1 MDNTIELED
10 LKNEYNKLPLKE
22 KRRELGKEITETMVV
37 IKKLINDS
45 DFAANLEYD
54 NLDEY
59 SNLYQSTT
67 TEDEYLSGLYEDVLN
82 LKEILA
88 IYLSKFE

>member
-37 IKKLINDS
+37 LKKLINDS

>member
-1 MDNTIELED
+1 MDNLELED
-10 LKNEYNKLPLKE
+10 LKKEYNKLPIKE
-22 KRRELGKEITETMVV
+22 KRQELGKEITETMVV
-37 IKKLINDS
+37 LKKLINDS
-45 DFAANLEYD
+45 DFAANLDYD

-82 LKEILA
+82 LKELLA

>member
-37 IKKLINDS
+37 LKKLINDS
-45 DFAANLEYD
+45 DFAANLDYD

-82 LKEILA
+82 LKELLA

>member
-1 MDNTIELED
+1 MDKLELED
-10 LKNEYNKLPLKE
+10 LKREYNKLPTKE
-22 KRRELGKEITETMVV
+22 KRQELGKEITETMVV
-37 IKKLINDS
+37 LKKLINDS
-45 DFAANLEYD
+45 DFAANLDYD

-67 TEDEYLSGLYEDVLN
+67 TEDEYLRGLYEDVLN
-82 LKEILA
+82 LKELLA

>member
-22 KRRELGKEITETMVV
+22 KRRELGKEITEAMVV
-37 IKKLINDS
+37 LKKLINDS

>member
-10 LKNEYNKLPLKE
+10 LKKEYNKLPLKE

>member
-1 MDNTIELED
+1 M
-10 LKNEYNKLPLKE
+10 KE
-22 KRRELGKEITETMVV
+22 KRRELGKEITEAMVV
-37 IKKLINDS
+37 LKKLINDS

>member
-1 MDNTIELED
+1 MDKLELED
-10 LKNEYNKLPLKE
+10 LKREYNKLPTKE
-22 KRRELGKEITETMVV
+22 KRQELGKEITETMVV
-37 IKKLINDS
+37 LKKLINDS
-45 DFAANLEYD
+45 DFAANLDYD

-82 LKEILA
+82 LKELLA